1 MAEPSA
7 TARPETE
14 YPEKTCTIDKLVT
27 QPKLV
32 SAAIAG
38 RKTQQRR
45 NGVYAYP
52 GEEFELEGTRFRV
65 TDLKREALGDMTD
78 ESARAEGFPSL
89 DTYRDLILRVHPG
102 MAWNDKARVWVHT
115 FEQT

>member
-1 MAEPSA
+1 MAQH
-7 TARPETE
+7 PESD

-32 SAAIAG
+32 SAAVAG

-52 GEEFELEGTRFRV
+52 GEEFELDGTRFRV
-65 TDLKREALGDMTD
+65 TDLKRESLGDMTD
-78 ESARAEGFPSL
+78 ASARAEGFPDL
-89 DTYRDLILRVHPG
+89 ETYRNLILRVHPG
-102 MAWNDKARVWVHT
+102 MTWNDKARVWVHT